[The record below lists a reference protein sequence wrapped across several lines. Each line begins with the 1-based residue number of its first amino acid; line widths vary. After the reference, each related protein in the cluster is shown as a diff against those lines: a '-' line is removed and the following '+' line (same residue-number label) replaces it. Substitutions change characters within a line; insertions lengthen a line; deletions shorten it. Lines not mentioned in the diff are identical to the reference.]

1 MRHPEEAALRPPATA
16 LRFFGEREV
25 SPAGS
30 VAVPFAP
37 VHGILLISIN
47 IFSPPVRQVSSA
59 ELPLAVLILDGMVSK
74 VVRLF
79 FLLLPLGL
87 QGQLIY
93 RIGGV
98 VGGQYSRLR
107 SDVFVTSSG
116 QVAPLVGFAFLVRP
130 RPGGWEVAQE
140 VVLTR
145 GGAYARAVYFRAEQP
160 PEEHLYLYAF
170 YTFETSLWLGVRP
183 LRHFPLRLQVGGFLG
198 GNFDY
203 LRRRQRELM
212 VGHYENIN
220 RAIRAVELN
229 DAFSG
234 MDFGPAV
241 GVAVGEGRLRVG
253 GRYYIGAR
261 NLYRYLDFAP
271 SGPYIR
277 TSALRVS
284 LTCFLK

>member
-1 MRHPEEAALRPPATA
+1 MVLKIAC
-16 LRFFGEREV
+16 
-25 SPAGS
+25 
-30 VAVPFAP
+30 
-37 VHGILLISIN
+37 
-47 IFSPPVRQVSSA
+47 
-59 ELPLAVLILDGMVSK
+59 LA
-74 VVRLF
+74 

-87 QGQLIY
+87 GGQLVY
-93 RIGGV
+93 RMGGV
-98 VGGQYSRLR
+98 VGAQYSQLR
-107 SDVFVTSSG
+107 SDLFTTASG
-116 QVAPLVGFAFLVRP
+116 QVSPSMGLAFLVRP
-130 RPGGWEVAQE
+130 RPGGWELAQE

-170 YTFETSLWLGVRP
+170 YTFEASLWLGVRP
-183 LRHFPLRLQVGGFLG
+183 LKHFPLWLQAGGFLG
-198 GNFDY
+198 GNFDH
-203 LRRRQRELM
+203 LHRRQRELM
-212 VGHYENIN
+212 VGNYESIN
-220 RAIRAVELN
+220 RAIRAVDLN

-253 GRYYIGAR
+253 GRYYIGAK